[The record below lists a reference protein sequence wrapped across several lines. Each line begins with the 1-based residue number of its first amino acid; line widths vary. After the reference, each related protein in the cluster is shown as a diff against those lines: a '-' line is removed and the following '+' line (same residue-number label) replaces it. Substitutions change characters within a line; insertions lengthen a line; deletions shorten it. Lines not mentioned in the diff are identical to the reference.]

1 MGLYQGIGSSGV
13 RWLAPATKPPCEASR
28 RAKPP
33 AIWPTKRA
41 GGLDRG
47 FRARRRLARAG
58 RREEI
63 TMTNI
68 ETVSEK
74 RSLYDRLGGVYSIGW
89 TGLVANLITQ
99 TFARTAPDLRGT

>member
-1 MGLYQGIGSSGV
+1 
-13 RWLAPATKPPCEASR
+13 
-28 RAKPP
+28 
-33 AIWPTKRA
+33 
-41 GGLDRG
+41 
-47 FRARRRLARAG
+47 
-58 RREEI
+58 
-63 TMTNI
+63 MTNI